1 MTLLCPFKL
10 SFHVILRALEVLHD
24 MQDSKARVF
33 MKQNRRVEY
42 MLLPH
47 NNDVTKPR
55 ALNTFLSGLAGQES
69 IRV

>member
-33 MKQNRRVEY
+33 MKQ
-42 MLLPH
+42 
-47 NNDVTKPR
+47 TS
-55 ALNTFLSGLAGQES
+55 TS
-69 IRV
+69 